1 MAGQAPKV
9 VLRSDQ
15 ERLPAFPIYSD
26 LVFWALALILIAA
39 AAFSVGVALLPRR
52 VDGGSLTSD
61 PVQLRGFL
69 YVGAGALTLLAVAVI
84 ILGVTRSHSGVAEAL
99 AVLGFFGYALYLG
112 AAALIIVLG
121 RQRG

>member
-1 MAGQAPKV
+1 M
-9 VLRSDQ
+9 
-15 ERLPAFPIYSD
+15 
-26 LVFWALALILIAA
+26 FWALALILIAA

-52 VDGGSLTSD
+52 VGGSRTSD

-69 YVGAGALTLLAVAVI
+69 YVGAGALALLAVAVI

-99 AVLGFFGYALYLG
+99 AVLGFFGYALYLC